1 MKSGYEYHS
10 RFIFADRDKI
20 QDAINQNIIN
30 ENDIVICKDTK
41 EFIYIDNNFNL
52 VTVKSRVHRYTSVE
66 QAIEELNKNAD
77 TYASQIVAILD
88 TRGHYQGYMVNQ
100 DNNGKYIVEPISITE
115 STKVDYDNLGNRPII
130 NIAGDI
136 GNPVV
141 LDIQADGIYRVTG
154 NYKISNY
161 YETTFSSFNN
171 SLFIVR
177 HDDDGNIYV
186 KEIGSDITDY
196 HIDTDGNVVISV
208 VPTTQWLSDQGYVT
222 ESYVDKKIAALDF
235 ITQEEIENYVQNVVL
250 QTIDKNVQET
260 IDAKIQENFKAVTQ
274 EEALEVFVDIF
285 EK

>member
-41 EFIYIDNNFNL
+41 EFIYIDDNFNL
-52 VTVKSRVHRYTSVE
+52 VTVKSRVNRYTSVE

-177 HDDDGNIYV
+177 HNDDGNIYV

-260 IDAKIQENFKAVTQ
+260 IDAKIQENFKTVTQ